1 MWKHK
6 VSIELAEKIVKM
18 IHDVTGNNVNFM
30 GEGGEI
36 IATMQPDRLGTIH
49 QGALRIM
56 NGEIDELAITK
67 EEAEKID
74 GVKAGYNGV
83 IKLDDERIGCI
94 GITGDPQIVKS
105 LQKMAAIVVI
115 EEIRKER
122 DSKRQK
128 DLIEKISL
136 EIKEVTSALE
146 AITTGAENILSETQQ
161 IEVITKETEMNIS
174 NISQVLDFINNIS
187 KQTNLLGLNAA
198 IEAAR
203 AGEVGKGFAVVAEE
217 IRKLSINSS
226 ESVNNINEIL
236 NNVSSS
242 IMQLSTGIEK
252 NSQVIEKL
260 TSALQQISISI
271 ININNDSQNLIT
283 INQEKY

>member
-1 MWKHK
+1 
-6 VSIELAEKIVKM
+6 
-18 IHDVTGNNVNFM
+18 
-30 GEGGEI
+30 
-36 IATMQPDRLGTIH
+36 
-49 QGALRIM
+49 
-56 NGEIDELAITK
+56 
-67 EEAEKID
+67 
-74 GVKAGYNGV
+74 
-83 IKLDDERIGCI
+83 
-94 GITGDPQIVKS
+94 
-105 LQKMAAIVVI
+105 MAAIVVI